1 MSNNVIIIVC
11 MIISFLVF
19 VGITII
25 LQLNTRKTIR
35 ALSSSLVKAQ
45 MQNEELQN
53 ARNAEHNVRMQE
65 LGNQFN
71 RTMSQ
76 INKSLGEMDS
86 LASGVDDLRRLMLNV
101 KSRGIIGELQLGAIL
116 AEMLAPSQ
124 YEENV
129 AVKAT
134 SERVEYAVK
143 FPGESGNSIYL
154 PIDSKFPGDA
164 YLNLLDAYDSGNRD
178 EVKMQMDILRRAII
192 KAAKD
197 IKNKYVYPPLT
208 TDFAIMF
215 LPFEGLYAEVLR
227 MNIADSLQRE
237 YRVVIAGPT
246 TLAAILSSFQVGF
259 RSLALQESSGEVWE
273 TLERTRTEFDKF
285 QEVLN
290 RIQVRMDQTQ
300 SELETLVGVRTRG
313 IQKALKNVYEK
324 SGQEND

>member
-1 MSNNVIIIVC
+1 MSNNVIINVC

-19 VGITII
+19 VVITII

-259 RSLALQESSGEVWE
+259 RSLVLQESSGEVWE